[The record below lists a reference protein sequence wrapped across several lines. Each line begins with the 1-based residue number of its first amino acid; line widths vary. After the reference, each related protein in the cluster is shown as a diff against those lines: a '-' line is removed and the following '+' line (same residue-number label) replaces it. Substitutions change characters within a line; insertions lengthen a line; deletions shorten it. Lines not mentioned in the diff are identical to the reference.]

1 MAAAAMGKP
10 RDVTA
15 GDWHKMS
22 LMQKWK
28 ASYNQDYSD
37 QRTSRMA
44 SFLGTYVVPPR
55 CEATKRKQM
64 VQ

>member
-44 SFLGTYVVPPR
+44 SFLGTYR
-55 CEATKRKQM
+55 RHCEGTKRKQM